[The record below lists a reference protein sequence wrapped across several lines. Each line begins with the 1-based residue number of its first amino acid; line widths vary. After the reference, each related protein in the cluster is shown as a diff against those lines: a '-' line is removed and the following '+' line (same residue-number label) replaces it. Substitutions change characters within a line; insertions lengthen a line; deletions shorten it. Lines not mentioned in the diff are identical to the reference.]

1 MIGSKLCMV
10 SKKYWEWSKIIVKAE
25 LKLWYIN
32 LLKNIIKSKQYYKNK
47 RENLEIRKGLNKS
60 S

>member
-1 MIGSKLCMV
+1 M
-10 SKKYWEWSKIIVKAE
+10 KAE

-47 RENLEIRKGLNKS
+47 RENLEIRKGLSKS